1 MFVDLGDQDA
11 IADRQSNHPRTS
23 GIECQFHF
31 LQATSTPIHSAQQQ
45 AMTDMEILSDASLQ
59 GHASSSCSGI
69 QLTLGMSGSRMYQ
82 VKHIEVKT

>member
-45 AMTDMEILSDASLQ
+45 ATMDMEILSDASLQ
-59 GHASSSCSGI
+59 GHASSS
-69 QLTLGMSGSRMYQ
+69 
-82 VKHIEVKT
+82 